1 MIEIDRLTR
10 FTIGNLK
17 SIFQKAKEAKRQIA
31 ALPEEKRRKFTPQLL
46 EEILRGEAT
55 IQGIK
60 YTIIAETDPDFQI
73 IAFRFM
79 CYYDGK
85 NRIQRVAL
93 QYEPSNLGLNPIPY
107 FVCPYT
113 QRISRKIFTDGRIFI
128 SRCGFNHTYSQ
139 RNRSKKWR
147 EADKL
152 LSSLKEPERKYGKT
166 HYRGKITPYGKKLLK
181 YYANAPKVSDV
192 ERIFIP
198 KPIGRPP
205 KHVEEVR
212 DKSYFLE

>member
-79 CYYDGK
+79 CCYDGK
-85 NRIQRVAL
+85 NRIQRAAL

-113 QRISRKIFTDGRIFI
+113 GRRCRNIYTDGKVFI
-128 SRCGFNHTYSQ
+128 SRWGFNHTYSQ

-147 EADKL
+147 ELDKIL
-152 LSSLKEPERKYGKT
+152 RSTKEPERKYRKT
-166 HYRGKITPYGKKLLK
+166 HYRNKITPYGKKLFH
-181 YYANAPKVSDV
+181 YYMNPPKVEDV
-192 ERIFIP
+192 ERIFTP
-198 KPIGRPP
+198 KPMGRPRTA
-205 KHVEEVR
+205 KGAAR
-212 DKSYFLE
+212 KASLFLE